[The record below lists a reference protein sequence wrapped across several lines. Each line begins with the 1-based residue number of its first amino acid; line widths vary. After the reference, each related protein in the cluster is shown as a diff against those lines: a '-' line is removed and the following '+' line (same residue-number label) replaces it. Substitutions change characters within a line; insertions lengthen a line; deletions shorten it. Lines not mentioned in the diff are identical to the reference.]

1 MRFEAQSFSAKPFI
15 SIKGFFSACI
25 FAPSNLAFTSVFI
38 FVFTLLLALNLS
50 FAAERPFIPELPL
63 GTGSAAFAGGGFASQ
78 TGVDA
83 LFSNPAALSI
93 FDGFEIETGMM
104 DIAGGFSPYLLYG
117 AHANDRAAFSM
128 GYYYDGRVNV
138 DSGGASRQGILAGG
152 SWIIEPGLSVGA
164 SMHSL
169 GTGIGVG
176 RDGFGV
182 DFDAGIW
189 TAFSSTW
196 RFGLAGK
203 NLAESGVGLEP
214 AGYRTRRS
222 YLLGIGQTKS
232 LYELFGL
239 QLHDPNVFYELRAR
253 GFALSD
259 LAHAFTLGSA
269 FTPGG
274 RIALR
279 GTLLFPQAGV
289 AGYAL
294 GIQLNLPSG
303 RLAFIG
309 SYTLAI
315 NTEPEMQN
323 LNTPT
328 HAISI
333 NFRMGTKTDIYPPL
347 VAVNV
352 DPLVLQ
358 IDSNASMPKGQSQSN
373 LKSELPHVFFRLTA
387 SDRTINILRVDQKI
401 ADAKSA
407 EQDISQDGMIDGKVK
422 SWSLIICP
430 MGEGGKKGKSLK
442 VFSGKDLPPKIIRWD
457 AVDANEKVL
466 PAGFYAFQLKAE
478 DFAGN
483 AAASTWQLLELK
495 GP

>member
-1 MRFEAQSFSAKPFI
+1 MISYAQLF
-15 SIKGFFSACI
+15 
-25 FAPSNLAFTSVFI
+25 
-38 FVFTLLLALNLS
+38 LALAINLS
-50 FAAERPFIPELPL
+50 LAAERPLIPELPL
-63 GTGSAAFAGGGFASQ
+63 GTSSAAFAGGGVSSQ
-78 TGVDA
+78 TGIDA

-93 FDGFEIETGMM
+93 RDGFQVETGMM

-117 AHANDRAAFSM
+117 AHANDRAAFSL
-128 GYYYDGRVNV
+128 GYYFDARVNV
-138 DSGGASRQGILAGG
+138 DSGGALRQGILAGG
-152 SWIIEPGLSVGA
+152 SYEIEPGLSVGA

-169 GTGIGVG
+169 GTGLGVG

-182 DFDAGIW
+182 DIDAGIW
-189 TAFSSTW
+189 SAFSSTW

-214 AGYRTRRS
+214 AGYRSRRS
-222 YLLGIGQTKS
+222 YLLGLGQTKS
-232 LYELFGL
+232 LYDFFGL
-239 QLHDPNVFYELRAR
+239 QLHDPNIFYELRSR

-259 LAHAFTLGSA
+259 LAHVFSLGSA

-279 GTLLFPQAGV
+279 GSMLLPQAGV

-333 NFRMGTKTDIYPPL
+333 NFRMGTKTDIYPPI

-352 DPLVLQ
+352 EPLVLE
-358 IDSNASMPKGQSQSN
+358 IDSIGRKHNEESQQ
-373 LKSELPHVFFRLTA
+373 ELPHVFFRLTA
-387 SDRTINILRVDQKI
+387 SDRTINILTVDQKI
-401 ADAKSA
+401 SDAKNAA
-407 EQDISQDGMIDGKVK
+407 EDLSQDGMIEGKVK

-430 MGEGGKKGKSLK
+430 MGEGGKRGMSLK
-442 VFSGKDLPPKIIRWD
+442 VFSGKDLPPKVIRWD
-457 AVDANEKVL
+457 AVDAKGATL
-466 PAGFYAFQLKAE
+466 PAGFYAFQLQAE
-478 DFAGN
+478 DLAGN
-483 AAASTWQLLELK
+483 AAASTWQLLEIK